1 MSRMSQRKTITTSNS
16 LTMDLRDKKSIT
28 HYATPNFAI
37 LTESQLN
44 TLQVFQHIWSEGD
57 KYHKLSTQYYQDPTY
72 WWVIA
77 RFNNKPTEAHLTIG
91 DTVYIPVPFERIA
104 SYYRG

>member
-1 MSRMSQRKTITTSNS
+1 MSRMSNRKTITTSND
-16 LTMDLRDKKSIT
+16 LTLNLRDKKSIT
-28 HYATPNFAI
+28 HYDTANFKQ

-44 TLQVFQHIWSEGD
+44 TLKVFQHVWREGD
-57 KYHKLSTQYYQDPTY
+57 KYHKLSTQYYQDATY

-91 DTVYIPVPFERIA
+91 DIVYIPVPFERIV
-104 SYYRG
+104 SYYRN

>member
-1 MSRMSQRKTITTSNS
+1 MSRMSDRAKIVNTNQIVKDT
-16 LTMDLRDKKSIT
+16 RDKTSIT
-28 HYATPNFAI
+28 HYSTPNFKP
-37 LTESQLN
+37 LTNSQLN
-44 TLQVFQHIWSEGD
+44 TLKVFEHVWSEGD
-57 KYHKLSTQYYQDPTY
+57 KYHKLATQYYQDATY

-91 DTVYIPVPFERIA
+91 DIVYIPIPFERIV